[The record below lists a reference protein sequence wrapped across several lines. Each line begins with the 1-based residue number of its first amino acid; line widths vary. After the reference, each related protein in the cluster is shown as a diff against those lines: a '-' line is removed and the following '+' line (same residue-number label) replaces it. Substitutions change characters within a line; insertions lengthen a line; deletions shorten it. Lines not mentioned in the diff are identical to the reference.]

1 MYSSTRVREAPCAYV
16 SSQRAIKGDITAN
29 FNTRRSKQMA
39 NVGMCTRSEQTAQTS
54 LGLSMHRIE
63 NSHLRLILPIRHD
76 RDACT
81 QEFCKE
87 AKLSTRREN
96 TDAKTNQ
103 IRHLSNRQREKKT
116 GANSGTI
123 NKRDT
128 ASIAF
133 SFKTRTLGL
142 RLAIGLHLDASRVS
156 PQSTQSRCHR
166 RRRH

>member
-1 MYSSTRVREAPCAYV
+1 MRICIFAESDQRRYNSEFQHTQEQADGECGHVHKIRTNCSNFTRLFDASYRKVSFGSYSADT
-16 SSQRAIKGDITAN
+16 
-29 FNTRRSKQMA
+29 
-39 NVGMCTRSEQTAQTS
+39 
-54 LGLSMHRIE
+54 
-63 NSHLRLILPIRHD
+63 
-76 RDACT
+76 ACT

-128 ASIAF
+128 AIIAF

-156 PQSTQSRCHR
+156 PQSTHSRCHR